1 MFEGLIVFMPIFRN
15 ESSQTVVRRERLK
28 RAIKEGAVD
37 KRKRVVRGKAEEYP
51 VMHTMFSAVDKHN
64 LGKIS
69 KAIDEFALKF
79 PNRKINVLDWGCGW
93 GNSTRQLAEE
103 NPRTNVY
110 GFSKDSYDSHNE
122 PGKATIL
129 STSKNAFYRYL
140 KSKKI
145 KFDVVYSNLGLV
157 YAKDQTAEIIK
168 LSEFV
173 HQGGKI
179 FPGFGRMSKK
189 LNWVKINTLKETG
202 LEPDF
207 FTIKDVFGEE
217 HHYFVSLTKVK

>member
-1 MFEGLIVFMPIFRN
+1 M
-15 ESSQTVVRRERLK
+15 
-28 RAIKEGAVD
+28 
-37 KRKRVVRGKAEEYP
+37 
-51 VMHTMFSAVDKHN
+51 
-64 LGKIS
+64 
-69 KAIDEFALKF
+69 
-79 PNRKINVLDWGCGW
+79 
-93 GNSTRQLAEE
+93 
-103 NPRTNVY
+103 
-110 GFSKDSYDSHNE
+110 
-122 PGKATIL
+122 
-129 STSKNAFYRYL
+129 
-140 KSKKI
+140 
-145 KFDVVYSNLGLV
+145 